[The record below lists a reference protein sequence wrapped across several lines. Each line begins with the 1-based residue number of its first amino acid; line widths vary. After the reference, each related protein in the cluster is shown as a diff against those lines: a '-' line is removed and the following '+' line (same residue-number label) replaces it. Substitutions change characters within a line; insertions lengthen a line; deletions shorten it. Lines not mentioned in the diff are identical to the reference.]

1 MSKSINEKIYESKLV
16 LEAVKK
22 FPQDFVEYGVDDRY
36 IQDYEKNVNEAQ
48 SSFIDFTGASN
59 EIKELTRKQNE
70 LAEEVTKNISV
81 LKNLVRYRIKDK
93 TLQDKLRI
101 GIKMPSSV
109 TKLIEEGGI
118 ILKSAKESR
127 AKLDEHRAGAIVD
140 KLELS
145 YNELIQTDTHQEL
158 HKKESRQGKEA
169 RDVKIE
175 EMEDMT
181 RYVQKVAANIYKKK
195 PELKAMFFKYIVTR
209 NGKVVEDSTV
219 IGTENKNG

>member
-48 SSFIDFTGASN
+48 SSFIDFTDTSN

-101 GIKMPSSV
+101 GIKMPSSIS
-109 TKLIEEGGI
+109 KLIEEGGI
-118 ILKSAKESR
+118 ILKSAKENR
-127 AKLDEHRAGAIVD
+127 TKLDEHRAGAIVD

-158 HKKESRQGKEA
+158 HKKESKQSKEA
-169 RDVKIE
+169 RDTKIE
-175 EMEDMT
+175 DMEDMT
-181 RYVQKVAANIYKKK
+181 RYIQKVAANIYKKK
-195 PELKAMFFKYIVTR
+195 PELKAMFFKYIVIR
-209 NGKVVEDSTV
+209 DGKVVEDSTGT
-219 IGTENKNG
+219 GTENKNG